1 MARYGST
8 PLDAVNV
15 TVTPALIFFKND
27 PSVSQRVYFC
37 DKCSSDL
44 NIGEK
49 IFSCGY
55 TADELR
61 GMIGKKTDENFV
73 VVAVVDP
80 FKVRATY
87 LNLTQKIPSPAE
99 IAASAKKAAGAKVSA
114 GVDGGGKR
122 I

>member
-1 MARYGST
+1 M
-8 PLDAVNV
+8 
-15 TVTPALIFFKND
+15 IFFKND

-73 VVAVVDP
+73 VVAVDDP